1 MTDCFDE
8 CATARPGISNLTGVM
23 LRAKGLPVNPSIMS
37 EAGDGTVELLV
48 PVLCGLLQN
57 NVKRSASW
65 RARLAVW
72 CSSLTCGSG
81 PADSQNQMPREV
93 RLTAPPNEVASQSQ
107 TFSKRVAKQ
116 NQPRLTRRLLG
127 GSSGHQGLLFSIDRP
142 PLLAVGRAFADQTS
156 VSRDANP
163 RESCPCTTVRFERND
178 KLIPLT
184 LQ

>member
-142 PLLAVGRAFADQTS
+142 PLLAVGLRRRGNWLQSEQFKRTADE
-156 VSRDANP
+156 P
-163 RESCPCTTVRFERND
+163 LCPDLLSEGGVPASDEA
-178 KLIPLT
+178 
-184 LQ
+184 